1 MACDVLFMI
10 HPLTGMIHP
19 LTCMIHPLT
28 GMIHPLT
35 IKKTPLTIKKQQV
48 TGKMHF
54 FDFLIK
60 VDLINFNLMAK
71 ERIKK
76 NSVNE
81 ETKGPE
87 TLQ

>member
-1 MACDVLFMI
+1 MNKTSTAVEVLFMI
-10 HPLTGMIHP
+10 HPLTGMIH
-19 LTCMIHPLT
+19 
-28 GMIHPLT
+28 
-35 IKKTPLTIKKQQV
+35 PLTIKKQQV

-76 NSVNE
+76 NLVNE